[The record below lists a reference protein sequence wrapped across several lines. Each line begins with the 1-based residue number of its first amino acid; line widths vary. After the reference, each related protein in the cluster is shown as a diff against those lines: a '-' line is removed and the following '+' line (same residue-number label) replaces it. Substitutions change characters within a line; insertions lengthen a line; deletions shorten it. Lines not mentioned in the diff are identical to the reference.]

1 MCQVYIRVFIYGWIF
16 LHHKKKEYIYIY
28 SAQMIGIL
36 IRKFILNLNFFHAKI
51 FFYPSHA
58 NGKPSPIFL
67 LKSWITQQLW
77 YEPSWPASVF
87 YFYKKIHG

>member
-1 MCQVYIRVFIYGWIF
+1 MVGYFYII
-16 LHHKKKEYIYIY
+16 KKKNIY
-28 SAQMIGIL
+28 SA
-36 IRKFILNLNFFHAKI
+36 NLNFFHAKI